1 MIYFAKAHMKT
12 FSSLSLALTL
22 LLAGCAT
29 TPPDTA
35 IHALAVQTF
44 GTDTHLKLHEV
55 MYSGPFSSAISSM
68 GTSDDLALASD
79 LQPGATQDLDL
90 VVWSDS
96 SPKAAATL
104 FRALRYPGVQ
114 SLPHLR
120 LLLIGN
126 PVDAE
131 HVRPTLEATG
141 AKFYFHQQ

>member
-1 MIYFAKAHMKT
+1 MKIFSYPFLAFA
-12 FSSLSLALTL
+12 L

-35 IHALAVQTF
+35 IHAIAVQTF

-68 GTSDDLALASD
+68 GTSDDLALAAD
-79 LQPGATQDLDL
+79 LRPGASQDLDL

-104 FRALRYPGVQ
+104 FRALHYPGVQ

-120 LLLIGN
+120 LLFIGN
-126 PVDAE
+126 PADAE
-131 HVRPTLEATG
+131 HIRPTVEATG